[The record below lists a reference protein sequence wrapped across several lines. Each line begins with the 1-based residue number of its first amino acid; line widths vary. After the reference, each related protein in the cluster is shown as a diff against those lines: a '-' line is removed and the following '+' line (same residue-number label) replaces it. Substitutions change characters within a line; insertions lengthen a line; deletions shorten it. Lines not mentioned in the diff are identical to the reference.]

1 MAKTKSQTS
10 DEKETVSEEI
20 QETVKETGKA
30 IKPAKEQKEVTY
42 WSKNKS
48 AMIAYNTGESQQT
61 VQGGIIQLT
70 PVQKWVKFENNFFKT
85 DDKFVIAKLDEVIAN
100 AEAKGSLKPCIRYE
114 HYTRPEEMVTFT
126 LMGET
131 ITCKSSE
138 VDSKVQEVLKKQNS
152 EIKTQ

>member
-1 MAKTKSQTS
+1 MAKQKSQTS
-10 DEKETVSEEI
+10 DEKVTSETVTGEPLVKKEVA
-20 QETVKETGKA
+20 VKEPKN
-30 IKPAKEQKEVTY
+30 QEVTF

-85 DDKFVIAKLDEVIAN
+85 SDKFIIAKLDETIEN
-100 AEAKGSLKPCIRYE
+100 AVAKGSTRPCIRYE
-114 HYTRPEEMVTFT
+114 HYERPEEMVTFT
-126 LMGET
+126 LLGET

>member
-1 MAKTKSQTS
+1 MAQKKSQTS
-10 DEKETVSEEI
+10 DETATETKDILTKEVAKKETK
-20 QETVKETGKA
+20 Q
-30 IKPAKEQKEVTY
+30 PEVIY

-85 DDKFVIAKLDEVIAN
+85 SDKFVIGKLDEIIEN
-100 AEAKGSLKPCIRYE
+100 AVAKGSSRPCIRYE
-114 HYTRPEEMVTFT
+114 QYERPEEMVTFT
-126 LMGET
+126 LLGET

-138 VDSKVQEVLKKQNS
+138 VDKRVQEVINKQQNS

>member
-1 MAKTKSQTS
+1 MAKQKSQTS
-10 DEKETVSEEI
+10 DEKET
-20 QETVKETGKA
+20 KETE
-30 IKPAKEQKEVTY
+30 IIETSKEVAKKETKHPAEVIF

-85 DDKFVIAKLDEVIAN
+85 SDKFVIGKIDEIIEN
-100 AEAKGSLKPCIRYE
+100 AVAKGSSRPCIRYE
-114 HYTRPEEMVTFT
+114 QYERPEEMVTFT
-126 LMGET
+126 LLGET

-138 VDSKVQEVLKKQNS
+138 VDKKVQEVLKKQNS

>member
-1 MAKTKSQTS
+1 MAKQKSQTS
-10 DEKETVSEEI
+10 DETVTETKDILTKEVAKKETK
-20 QETVKETGKA
+20 Q
-30 IKPAKEQKEVTY
+30 PEVIY

-85 DDKFVIAKLDEVIAN
+85 SDKFVIGKLDEIIEN
-100 AEAKGSLKPCIRYE
+100 AVAKGSSRPCIRYE
-114 HYTRPEEMVTFT
+114 QYERPEEMVTFT
-126 LMGET
+126 LLGET

-138 VDSKVQEVLKKQNS
+138 VDKRVQEVINKQQNS

>member
-10 DEKETVSEEI
+10 DETETTETKDIISKEVAKKETKQPE
-20 QETVKETGKA
+20 
-30 IKPAKEQKEVTY
+30 EVTY

-70 PVQKWVKFENNFFKT
+70 PVQKWVKFENNFYKT
-85 DDKFVIAKLDEVIAN
+85 SDKFIIGKLDEIIEN
-100 AEAKGSLKPCIRYE
+100 AVAKGSTRPCIRYE
-114 HYTRPEEMVTFT
+114 HYERPEEMVTFN
-126 LMGET
+126 LLGET

-138 VDSKVQEVLKKQNS
+138 VEQKVQEVLKKQNS

>member
-1 MAKTKSQTS
+1 MTKTKSQTS
-10 DEKETVSEEI
+10 EEKVTSETVTEEPSVKK
-20 QETVKETGKA
+20 EVAVKEPKN
-30 IKPAKEQKEVTY
+30 QEVTF

-85 DDKFVIAKLDEVIAN
+85 SDKFIIAKLDETIEN
-100 AEAKGSLKPCIRYE
+100 AVAKGSTRPCIRYE
-114 HYTRPEEMVTFT
+114 HYERPEEMVTFT
-126 LMGET
+126 LLGET